1 VTQERI
7 IVTIAGDQA
16 AGIDPV
22 VQRLREAGMQVD
34 QVLGAIGMVT
44 GSAPASRWPQ
54 IEAVPGVVSVE
65 REGSFRLPPPDS
77 EVQ

>member
-1 VTQERI
+1 VDERI
-7 IVTIAGDQA
+7 IVTIAGDQV
-16 AGIDPV
+16 AGIDAV

-34 QVLGAIGMVT
+34 QVLGALGIVT
-44 GSAPASRWPQ
+44 GSAPASNRPQ

-65 REGSFRLPPPDS
+65 PEGSFRLPPPDS